1 MANVAKKAILRA
13 LVEGVLTDLMVKTQA
28 DNVYLDGNT
37 TLAAKLSEMI
47 TAINERAKSTD
58 VTAEIGEA
66 ISALIGGAP
75 TTYDTLKEIA
85 DYISAHEEVVDALN
99 AAIGSK
105 VDKVAG
111 KGLSAEDF
119 TTALKNKLAGVA
131 TGAQVNVI
139 EKVSVNGTALTVTS
153 KGVNVSVPTGALA
166 RKDKV
171 AEADLDTTLAGKV
184 QNSHSHTNKA
194 VLDGITT
201 AKVTAWNSKGT
212 VYVQAAQPSN
222 LAAGDLWIQ
231 TLE

>member
-1 MANVAKKAILRA
+1 ML
-13 LVEGVLTDLMVKTQA
+13 LHPYVLLQIYT
-28 DNVYLDGNT
+28 
-37 TLAAKLSEMI
+37 EMCI
-47 TAINERAKSTD
+47 RD
-58 VTAEIGEA
+58 R
-66 ISALIGGAP
+66 
-75 TTYDTLKEIA
+75 
-85 DYISAHEEVVDALN
+85 
-99 AAIGSK
+99 
-105 VDKVAG
+105 
-111 KGLSAEDF
+111 
-119 TTALKNKLAGVA
+119 AGVA

-212 VYVQAAQPSN
+212 VYVPVSYTHLDVYKRQV
-222 LAAGDLWIQ
+222 
-231 TLE
+231 